1 MLQRLGRNLL
11 TSFKTT
17 RWRGALLVAVVSDA
31 LGFGV
36 VLLPPVQWTLDAITA
51 AVLFGVLGF
60 RWPLLPALAVEV
72 IPGLELFPTWT
83 LVVLALAGT
92 DSPPDPAGH
101 HVAGLGGEAKR

>member
-36 VLLPPVQWTLDAITA
+36 VLLPPVQWTLDAVTA

-72 IPGLELFPTWT
+72 IPGLELSSETEGVDLHILGFYFDIHTSESRT
-83 LVVLALAGT
+83 RSLVKVF
-92 DSPPDPAGH
+92 
-101 HVAGLGGEAKR
+101 